1 MVRTDQNSKRKIC
14 LLGASF
20 DTGNLG
26 VSALAEASIKCI
38 LNRWPDAEITLLAA
52 SRTQGR
58 QHLNLMGNNIS
69 VDLLPVRFCRNLLL
83 PNHFCRLFLY
93 ALLLKLFPWKRFENA
108 LKARNLYL
116 RRILESHLVCDIT
129 GGDSFSDIY
138 GMRRFLL
145 GFLRKW
151 LVIILSRKLVMLP
164 QTYGP
169 YKRLISKMLARYV
182 LNHASLVYSRD
193 YAGLELVRRLLKNRW
208 PDGKLRFAPDVAFIL
223 DPRKPQ
229 HIDIGSLEGMRT
241 EETVVVGI
249 NISGLLING
258 GYTQNNMF
266 GLQVD
271 YRKLLCCIIES
282 LLQNNKAVI
291 LLVPHVFPKAGLEI
305 ESDPDACRQV
315 YESLRGKYRQR
326 IFLVRSEYNHSQIK
340 YIIGMCDFFIG
351 SRMHAGIDAMSQCIP
366 TVGLAYSRKF
376 QGVFQ
381 TLGMEQFVV
390 DMRHNGQEEILA
402 KVTDAFE
409 HRKAAEAHLKVI
421 IPQIQKQI
429 LNIFKDQP

>member
-1 MVRTDQNSKRKIC
+1 MVRTDQNSKTKVC

-52 SRTQGR
+52 GRTQGR
-58 QHLNLMGNNIS
+58 QHLNLMGNDIS

-83 PNHFCRLFLY
+83 PNHFARLFLY
-93 ALLLKLFPWKRFENA
+93 ALLLRLFPWKRLENA
-108 LKARNLYL
+108 LKAHNLYL
-116 RRILESHLVCDIT
+116 ERILEAHLVCDIT
-129 GGDSFSDIY
+129 AGDSFSDIY

-151 LVIILSRKLVMLP
+151 LVIICGSKLVMLP

-169 YKRLISKMLARYV
+169 YKKLISKVLARYV

-193 YAGLELVRRLLKNRW
+193 YAGLELVRRLLKNRG

-229 HIDIGSLEGMRT
+229 HINIGSLEGMRT

-249 NISGLLING
+249 NVSGLLING

-271 YRKLLCCIIES
+271 YRRLLHCIIES

-305 ESDPDACRQV
+305 ESDPDGCRRV
-315 YESLRGKYRQR
+315 YESLQGKYQR
-326 IFLVRSEYNHSQIK
+326 RMFLVQSEYNHSQIK

-351 SRMHAGIDAMSQCIP
+351 SRMHAGIDAMSQYVP
-366 TVGLAYSRKF
+366 TVGLSYSRKF

-381 TLGMEQFVV
+381 TLGMEQFAV
-390 DMRHNGQEEILA
+390 DMRHNGQEEILD

-421 IPQIQKQI
+421 IPQIQKQV
-429 LNIFKDQP
+429 LDIFKDQP